1 LLSAGY
7 SGNFD
12 GTAGS
17 ARMAGPHGTLH
28 QLRGQPMQQD
38 QPERQRAITL
48 RFLATPGD
56 VNFSGRVHGGAVMKW
71 LDQAGYTCAA
81 NWTGAYC
88 ITAYVG
94 GIHFLSPIHVGD
106 IVELKASVI
115 RTGRT
120 SLDVA
125 VDVSA
130 RSPQKTERRRTGHC
144 VLVFVAVD
152 DKGKP
157 TPVPRWEPTTELD
170 RALEDYARQLADL
183 RKQMDAAL
191 EERMAALGV
200 SSAEKRSES
209 GQRA

>member
-1 LLSAGY
+1 
-7 SGNFD
+7 
-12 GTAGS
+12 
-17 ARMAGPHGTLH
+17 
-28 QLRGQPMQQD
+28 MQED

-48 RFLATPGD
+48 RFLAEPAH
-56 VNFSGRVHGGAVMKW
+56 VNFGGKVHGGAVMKW

-88 ITAYVG
+88 VTAYVG

-106 IVELKASVI
+106 IVECRASVI

-130 RSPQKTERRRTGHC
+130 RPPQKKEKRRTGHC

-157 TPVPRWEPTTELD
+157 IPVPRWEPATELD
-170 RALEDYARQLADL
+170 QALEDYARQLAEL

-191 EERMAALGV
+191 EERLVALGV
-200 SSAEKRSES
+200 PTS
-209 GQRA
+209 